1 MSKRKAQLQS
11 KQSKQDN
18 REETTD
24 MLTLQRTYELKDE
37 LARFKAGDYVIFKT
51 CYDLKETPYVDLTV
65 VDKENGEID
74 FLPDRF
80 RGVSANWDIVI
91 NKMWRRLGGELARID
106 EIQENGEIF
115 LEFEDEYLTEFASK
129 YTIQTWM
136 VKHPFGEGEKL
147 AWYTP
152 WKRTKLRSIVL
163 SNLQKRVLGE
173 ERIRV
178 LKSNAEF
185 LCDRVLLQLVG
196 KELDNPIEKESGV
209 VCVFCPELG
218 EEYET
223 LIDFLRPLSIED
235 IEDMDEVE
243 ILDEFYDKYKDVLFS
258 EWKAYQGR
266 RIEADSNGD
275 KDDEEK
281 EAETVTKVNAQLPTS
296 LEDPKDRSVCAF
308 LRVGDRVRV
317 RDNYPADWKFEGG
330 VKGLHCNLEML
341 KLLYSGFDAIVE
353 EVFADGV
360 SLSFR
365 DSGRELE
372 RLTWKAKQGGLVF
385 PFWCLEFRD

>member
-1 MSKRKAQLQS
+1 MI
-11 KQSKQDN
+11 
-18 REETTD
+18 
-24 MLTLQRTYELKDE
+24 TLKRTYGLKDE
-37 LARFKAGDYVIFKT
+37 LKRFKEEDCVIFKT
-51 CYDLKETPYVDLTV
+51 YHDLKKMPYVDLMV
-65 VDKENGEID
+65 VDKESGEID
-74 FLPDRF
+74 FVPDRF
-80 RGVSANWDIVI
+80 RGVSDEWDIVT
-91 NKMWRRLGGELARID
+91 NRMWRRLGGELARIVD
-106 EIQENGEIF
+106 VREDGSVF
-115 LEFEDEYLTEFASK
+115 LKFEDEDLTELASK

-136 VKHPFGEGEKL
+136 IKHPFGEGEEL
-147 AWYTP
+147 PWYTP

-185 LCDRVLLQLVG
+185 LCDRVLLQLAG
-196 KELDNPIEKESGV
+196 KELDNPIERESGV

-223 LIDFLRPLSIED
+223 LLDFLRPLSIED
-235 IEDMDEVE
+235 MDEVE
-243 ILDEFYDKYKDVLFS
+243 IPEGFYDKYKKVLLS
-258 EWKAYQGR
+258 EWEKHQDR
-266 RIEADSNGD
+266 RGEADND
-275 KDDEEK
+275 DDEDEEE
-281 EAETVTKVNAQLPTS
+281 EAETVTKVNTQLPTS
-296 LEDPKDRSVCAF
+296 PEDSKDRSVCAF
-308 LRVGDRVRV
+308 LRVGDKVRV
-317 RDNYPADWKFEGG
+317 RDNYPVDWKFEGG

>member
-1 MSKRKAQLQS
+1 MI
-11 KQSKQDN
+11 
-18 REETTD
+18 
-24 MLTLQRTYELKDE
+24 TLKRTYGLKNELK
-37 LARFKAGDYVIFKT
+37 RFKAGDYVIFKT
-51 CYDLKETPYVDLTV
+51 YYDLKEMPYVHPLIEDNET
-65 VDKENGEID
+65 D
-74 FLPDRF
+74 FVPDHSV
-80 RGVSANWDIVI
+80 GVSADWDIVTDG
-91 NKMWRRLGGELARID
+91 MLRRLGGELAKIN
-106 EIQENGEIF
+106 EIREDGRVF
-115 LEFEDEYLTEFASK
+115 LKFEDEDLTEFASK

-152 WKRTKLRSIVL
+152 WKRTKLRSIAL
-163 SNLQKRVLGE
+163 SSLQKKALGE
-173 ERIRV
+173 ERIRA

-185 LCDRVLLQLVG
+185 LCDRVLLQLMG
-196 KELDNPIEKESGV
+196 KELDNPIEKKSNV
-209 VCVFCPELG
+209 VRVFCPELG

-243 ILDEFYDKYKDVLFS
+243 ILDEFYDKYKKVLFS
-258 EWKAYQGR
+258 EWEAYQDR
-266 RIEADSNGD
+266 KKKADRT
-275 KDDEEK
+275 DDETDEELVCGEPVGGGSINAKPCDTTSGAHVVSTRPVEK
-281 EAETVTKVNAQLPTS
+281 
-296 LEDPKDRSVCAF
+296 PKARPVCAF

-317 RDNYPADWKFEGG
+317 RDDYPADWKFEGG

>member
-1 MSKRKAQLQS
+1 
-11 KQSKQDN
+11 
-18 REETTD
+18 

-37 LARFKAGDYVIFKT
+37 LARFKAGDYVVFKT
-51 CYDLKETPYVDLTV
+51 CYDLKETPYVGPLA
-65 VDKENGEID
+65 VDGEKNETD
-74 FLPDRF
+74 FVPDHSV
-80 RGVSANWDIVI
+80 GVSADWDIVT
-91 NKMWRRLGGELARID
+91 NRMWRRLGGELARIS
-106 EIQENGEIF
+106 EIQENGRVF
-115 LEFEDEYLTEFASK
+115 LKFEDEYLTEFASK

-136 VKHPFGEGEKL
+136 VKHPFGEGEEL
-147 AWYTP
+147 PWYTP

-173 ERIRV
+173 ERIRA

-185 LCDRVLLQLVG
+185 LCDRVLLQLMG
-196 KELDNPIEKESGV
+196 KELDNPIEKKTNV
-209 VCVFCPELG
+209 VRVFCPELG

-223 LIDFLRPLSIED
+223 LLDFLHPLSIEDMD

-243 ILDEFYDKYKDVLFS
+243 IPEEFYDKYKDVLFS
-258 EWKAYQGR
+258 EWEAYQGR
-266 RIEADSNGD
+266 KKKADND
-275 KDDEEK
+275 DDEDEEE

-296 LEDPKDRSVCAF
+296 PEDPKDRSVCAF

-317 RDNYPADWKFEGG
+317 RDNYPVDWKFEGG
-330 VKGLHCNLEML
+330 VKGLHCNLETL
-341 KLLYSGFDAIVE
+341 KLLYSGFDAVVE

>member
-1 MSKRKAQLQS
+1 
-11 KQSKQDN
+11 
-18 REETTD
+18 

-37 LARFKAGDYVIFKT
+37 LARFKVGDYVIFKT
-51 CYDLKETPYVDLTV
+51 YYDLKKMPYVDLTV

-106 EIQENGEIF
+106 EIREDGSVS
-115 LEFEDEYLTEFASK
+115 LKFEDEYLTEFASK

-136 VKHPFGEGEKL
+136 VKHPFNEGADL
-147 AWYTP
+147 DLWYTP

-163 SNLQKRVLGE
+163 SDLRQKALGE
-173 ERIRV
+173 KRIRV

-196 KELDNPIEKESGV
+196 KELDNPIEKKSGV
-209 VCVFCPELG
+209 VRVFCPELG

-243 ILDEFYDKYKDVLFS
+243 ILDEFYDKYKKVLFS
-258 EWKAYQGR
+258 EWEAYQDR
-266 RIEADSNGD
+266 RGEADND
-275 KDDEEK
+275 DDEDEEE
-281 EAETVTKVNAQLPTS
+281 EAETVTKVNTQLPTS
-296 LEDPKDRSVCAF
+296 PEDSKARPVCAF

-317 RDNYPADWKFEGG
+317 RDNYPTDWKFEGG
-330 VKGLHCNLEML
+330 VKGLHCNIEIL

>member
-1 MSKRKAQLQS
+1 
-11 KQSKQDN
+11 
-18 REETTD
+18 
-24 MLTLQRTYELKDE
+24 MLTLQRTYGLKDE

-51 CYDLKETPYVDLTV
+51 CYDLKETPCVSPLAVDEEKNETDFV
-65 VDKENGEID
+65 PDK
-74 FLPDRF
+74 FTR
-80 RGVSANWDIVI
+80 VSADWDIVT
-91 NKMWRRLGGELARID
+91 NNMWQRLGGELARID
-106 EIQENGEIF
+106 EIRENGRVF
-115 LEFEDEYLTEFASK
+115 LKFEDEDLTEFASK

-136 VKHPFGEGEKL
+136 VKHPFSGGADL
-147 AWYTP
+147 DLWYTP

-163 SNLQKRVLGE
+163 SNLQQKALGE

-185 LCDRVLLQLVG
+185 LCDRALLQFKR
-196 KELDNPIEKESGV
+196 KELDNPIEKKSGV
-209 VCVFCPELG
+209 VRVFCPELG

-223 LIDFLRPLSIED
+223 LIGFLRPLSIED
-235 IEDMDEVE
+235 VGEAE
-243 ILDEFYDKYKDVLFS
+243 IPEGFYDKYKDVLFS
-258 EWKAYQGR
+258 EWEWYQGR
-266 RIEADSNGD
+266 RIEADSDGD
-275 KDDEEK
+275 DDDEEE
-281 EAETVTKVNAQLPTS
+281 EAETVTKVNTQLPTS
-296 LEDPKDRSVCAF
+296 LENPKARPVCAF

-317 RDNYPADWKFEGG
+317 RSYYPADWKFGSG
-330 VKGLHCNLEML
+330 VKGLHCNLETL

>member
-1 MSKRKAQLQS
+1 MI
-11 KQSKQDN
+11 
-18 REETTD
+18 
-24 MLTLQRTYELKDE
+24 TLKRTYGLKGELK
-37 LARFKAGDYVIFKT
+37 RFKEEDCVIFKT
-51 CYDLKETPYVDLTV
+51 YHDLKKMPYVSPLVEDRAKNET
-65 VDKENGEID
+65 D
-74 FLPDRF
+74 FVPDHSA
-80 RGVSANWDIVI
+80 GVSADWDIVT
-91 NKMWRRLGGELARID
+91 NRMWRRLGGELARIVD
-106 EIQENGEIF
+106 VREDGSVF
-115 LEFEDEYLTEFASK
+115 LKFEDEDLTELASK

-136 VKHPFGEGEKL
+136 IKHPFGEGEEL
-147 AWYTP
+147 PWYTP

-223 LIDFLRPLSIED
+223 LLDFLHPLS

-243 ILDEFYDKYKDVLFS
+243 IPEGFYDKYKKVLLS

-266 RIEADSNGD
+266 KKKAVRT
-275 KDDEEK
+275 DDETDE
-281 EAETVTKVNAQLPTS
+281 ELVCGEPVGGGSINAKPCDTTS
-296 LEDPKDRSVCAF
+296 GAHVVSTRPVENPKDRSVCAF

>member
-1 MSKRKAQLQS
+1 
-11 KQSKQDN
+11 
-18 REETTD
+18 

-51 CYDLKETPYVDLTV
+51 CYDLKETPYVSPLIEDNET
-65 VDKENGEID
+65 D
-74 FLPDRF
+74 FVPEHFTR
-80 RGVSANWDIVI
+80 VSADWDIVTDG
-91 NKMWRRLGGELARID
+91 MLRRLGGELARIN
-106 EIQENGEIF
+106 EIRKDGRVF
-115 LEFEDEYLTEFASK
+115 LKFEDEDLTEFASK

-136 VKHPFGEGEKL
+136 VKHLLGEGEKL

-163 SNLQKRVLGE
+163 SDLQQKALGE
-173 ERIRV
+173 KRIRA

-185 LCDRVLLQLVG
+185 LCDRVLLQFKG
-196 KELDNPIEKESGV
+196 KELDNPIEKKSGV
-209 VCVFCPELG
+209 VRVFCPELG

-223 LIDFLRPLSIED
+223 LIGFLRPFS

-243 ILDEFYDKYKDVLFS
+243 IPEEFYDKYKDVLFS
-258 EWKAYQGR
+258 EWEAYQGR
-266 RIEADSNGD
+266 KKKAGSDGGEDA
-275 KDDEEK
+275 EE
-281 EAETVTKVNAQLPTS
+281 EEVETVTKVNTQLPTS
-296 LEDPKDRSVCAF
+296 LEDTKDRSVCAF

-330 VKGLHCNLEML
+330 VKGLHCNLEIL

>member
-1 MSKRKAQLQS
+1 
-11 KQSKQDN
+11 
-18 REETTD
+18 
-24 MLTLQRTYELKDE
+24 MLTLQRTYGLKDE

-51 CYDLKETPYVDLTV
+51 CYDLKEMPYVSPLA
-65 VDKENGEID
+65 VDGEKNETD
-74 FLPDRF
+74 FVPDKF
-80 RGVSANWDIVI
+80 TGVSADWDIVT
-91 NKMWRRLGGELARID
+91 NNMWQRLGGELARIS
-106 EIQENGEIF
+106 EIQKNGRVF
-115 LEFEDEYLTEFASK
+115 LEFEDEDLTEFASK

-136 VKHPFGEGEKL
+136 VKHPFNEGNDL
-147 AWYTP
+147 VRYTP

-163 SNLQKRVLGE
+163 SDLQRKALGE

-185 LCDRVLLQLVG
+185 LCDRVLLQFKG
-196 KELDNPIEKESGV
+196 KELDNPIEKKSGV
-209 VCVFCPELG
+209 VRVLCPELG

-223 LIDFLRPLSIED
+223 LLDFLRPLSIED
-235 IEDMDEVE
+235 VGEVE
-243 ILDEFYDKYKDVLFS
+243 IPEGFYDKYKDVLFS
-258 EWKAYQGR
+258 EWEWYQSR
-266 RIEADSNGD
+266 RKEADSDGD
-275 KDDEEK
+275 EDDEELVCG
-281 EAETVTKVNAQLPTS
+281 EPVDGGSINAKSGDTTS
-296 LEDPKDRSVCAF
+296 GAHVVSGRPVEDPKDRSVCAF

-317 RDNYPADWKFEGG
+317 RDNYPADWKFEGS
-330 VKGLHCNLEML
+330 VKGLHCNLETL

>member
-1 MSKRKAQLQS
+1 MI
-11 KQSKQDN
+11 
-18 REETTD
+18 
-24 MLTLQRTYELKDE
+24 TLKRTYELKDE

-51 CYDLKETPYVDLTV
+51 CYDLKEVPYVSPLA
-65 VDKENGEID
+65 VDGEKNETD
-74 FLPDRF
+74 FVPDKFMRM
-80 RGVSANWDIVI
+80 SADWDIVT
-91 NKMWRRLGGELARID
+91 NKMWQRLGGELARIN
-106 EIQENGEIF
+106 EIQENGRVF
-115 LEFEDEYLTEFASK
+115 LEFEDEDLTEFASK

-136 VKHPFGEGEKL
+136 VKHPFSGGEKL

-152 WKRTKLRSIVL
+152 WKRTKLRSIAL
-163 SNLQKRVLGE
+163 SDLQKKALGE

-185 LCDRVLLQLVG
+185 LCDRALLQFKR
-196 KELDNPIEKESGV
+196 KELDNPIEKKSGV
-209 VCVFCPELG
+209 VRVFCPELG

-223 LIDFLRPLSIED
+223 LIGFLRPLSIED
-235 IEDMDEVE
+235 VGEAE
-243 ILDEFYDKYKDVLFS
+243 IPEGFYDKYKDVLFS
-258 EWKAYQGR
+258 EWEWYQGR
-266 RIEADSNGD
+266 RIEADSDGD
-275 KDDEEK
+275 EDEDEE
-281 EAETVTKVNAQLPTS
+281 EAETVTKVNTQLPTS
-296 LEDPKDRSVCAF
+296 LEDSKDRSVCAF

-330 VKGLHCNLEML
+330 VKGLHCNIEIL

-372 RLTWKAKQGGLVF
+372 RLTRKAKQGGLVF

>member
-1 MSKRKAQLQS
+1 MI
-11 KQSKQDN
+11 
-18 REETTD
+18 
-24 MLTLQRTYELKDE
+24 TLKRTYGLEDE
-37 LARFKAGDYVIFKT
+37 LARFAEGDYVIFKT
-51 CYDLKETPYVDLTV
+51 REDLEETPYARRLFFSAPDSEQSYGPRTEFDLC
-65 VDKENGEID
+65 DD
-74 FLPDRF
+74 
-80 RGVSANWDIVI
+80 WDIVSS
-91 NKMWRRLGGELARID
+91 KMYKTLGGKLARVEEVCD
-106 EIQENGEIF
+106 DGEI
-115 LEFEDEYLTEFASK
+115 LLDFETEELNDFADG

-136 VKHPFGEGEKL
+136 VKHPFGEGNDL
-147 AWYTP
+147 DLWYTP

-163 SNLQKRVLGE
+163 SNLQKKALGE
-173 ERIRV
+173 ERIRA

-185 LCDRVLLQLVG
+185 LCDRVLLQLMG
-196 KELDNPIEKESGV
+196 KELDNPIEKKSGV
-209 VCVFCPELG
+209 VRVFCPELG

-223 LIDFLRPLSIED
+223 LLDFLRPLP
-235 IEDMDEVE
+235 IEDMNEVE
-243 ILDEFYDKYKDVLFS
+243 IPDEFYDKYKDVLFS
-258 EWKAYQGR
+258 EWEAYQDR
-266 RIEADSNGD
+266 KIEADSDDGE
-275 KDDEEK
+275 DDEEE
-281 EAETVTKVNAQLPTS
+281 EAETVTKVNTQLPTS
-296 LEDPKDRSVCAF
+296 LEDTKDRSVCAF

-330 VKGLHCNLEML
+330 VKGLHCNLETL

>member
-1 MSKRKAQLQS
+1 
-11 KQSKQDN
+11 
-18 REETTD
+18 

-51 CYDLKETPYVDLTV
+51 CYDLKETPYVSPLA
-65 VDKENGEID
+65 VDGEKNETD
-74 FLPDRF
+74 FVPDKFTR
-80 RGVSANWDIVI
+80 VSADWDIVT
-91 NKMWRRLGGELARID
+91 NKMRQRLGGELARISG
-106 EIQENGEIF
+106 IQENGRVF
-115 LEFEDEYLTEFASK
+115 LEFEDEYLTEFANK

-136 VKHPFGEGEKL
+136 IKHPFGEGEGL
-147 AWYTP
+147 PWCTP

-173 ERIRV
+173 ERIRA

-185 LCDRVLLQLVG
+185 LCDRVLLQLMG
-196 KELDNPIEKESGV
+196 KELDNPIEKKSNV
-209 VCVFCPELG
+209 VRVFCPELG

-223 LIDFLRPLSIED
+223 LLDFLHPLSIED

-243 ILDEFYDKYKDVLFS
+243 IPEEFYDKYKKVLFS
-258 EWKAYQGR
+258 EWEAYQGR
-266 RIEADSNGD
+266 RIEADSDGD
-275 KDDEEK
+275 ADDEEE
-281 EAETVTKVNAQLPTS
+281 EATETVTKVNTQLPTS
-296 LEDPKDRSVCAF
+296 PEDPKDRSVCAF

-330 VKGLHCNLEML
+330 VKGLHCNLETL
-341 KLLYSGFDAIVE
+341 KLLYSGFDAVVE

-360 SLSFR
+360 SLSFW
-365 DSGRELE
+365 DGDKKME
-372 RLTWKAKQGGLVF
+372 RLTWKAEQGGLVF

>member
-1 MSKRKAQLQS
+1 
-11 KQSKQDN
+11 
-18 REETTD
+18 
-24 MLTLQRTYELKDE
+24 MLTLQRTYELKNE

-51 CYDLKETPYVDLTV
+51 CYDLKEMPYVSPLAV
-65 VDKENGEID
+65 SGEKNETD
-74 FLPDRF
+74 FVPDSFNSVPEHFAR
-80 RGVSANWDIVI
+80 VSAGWNIVT
-91 NKMWRRLGGELARID
+91 NKMWKRLGGELARIS
-106 EIQENGEIF
+106 EIQENGRVF

-136 VKHPFGEGEKL
+136 VKHPFNEGWVPDL
-147 AWYTP
+147 WYTP
-152 WKRTKLRSIVL
+152 WKRTKLRSISVIL
-163 SNLQKRVLGE
+163 TDPQKKALGE
-173 ERIRV
+173 ERIRA

-185 LCDRVLLQLVG
+185 LCDRVLLQLMG
-196 KELDNPIEKESGV
+196 KELDNPIEKKYGV
-209 VCVFCPELG
+209 VRVFCPELG

-223 LIDFLRPLSIED
+223 LLDFLHPLSVKE
-235 IEDMDEVE
+235 MSEVE
-243 ILDEFYDKYKDVLFS
+243 IPNGFYDKYKDVLFS
-258 EWKAYQGR
+258 EWEKYQDR
-266 RIEADSNGD
+266 RKEADGD
-275 KDDEEK
+275 GDEDENDEELVCG
-281 EAETVTKVNAQLPTS
+281 EPVDGSSINAKPGDTTS
-296 LEDPKDRSVCAF
+296 GAYVVSDRPVEDTKDRSVCAF

-317 RDNYPADWKFEGG
+317 RDDYPADWKFEGG
-330 VKGLHCNLEML
+330 VKGLHCNLEIL

>member
-1 MSKRKAQLQS
+1 
-11 KQSKQDN
+11 
-18 REETTD
+18 

-51 CYDLKETPYVDLTV
+51 CYDLKEMPYVSPLA
-65 VDKENGEID
+65 VDGEKNETD
-74 FLPDRF
+74 FVPDKFTR
-80 RGVSANWDIVI
+80 VSADWDIVT
-91 NKMWRRLGGELARID
+91 NKMRQRLGGELARIS
-106 EIQENGEIF
+106 EIQENGRVF

-136 VKHPFGEGEKL
+136 VKHPFGEGEEL
-147 AWYTP
+147 PWYTP

-235 IEDMDEVE
+235 VGEVE
-243 ILDEFYDKYKDVLFS
+243 IPEGFYDKYKDVLFS
-258 EWKAYQGR
+258 EWEWYQGR
-266 RIEADSNGD
+266 RIEADSD
-275 KDDEEK
+275 DDEDGE
-281 EAETVTKVNAQLPTS
+281 EEGVETVTKVNTQLPAS
-296 LEDPKDRSVCAF
+296 LEDIKDRSVCAF
-308 LRVGDRVRV
+308 LRVGDKVRV

-330 VKGLHCNLEML
+330 VKGLHCNLETL
-341 KLLYSGFDAIVE
+341 KLLYSGFDAVVE

-360 SLSFR
+360 SLSFW
-365 DSGRELE
+365 DGGKKME
-372 RLTWKAKQGGLVF
+372 RLTWKAEQGGLVF

>member
-1 MSKRKAQLQS
+1 MI
-11 KQSKQDN
+11 
-18 REETTD
+18 
-24 MLTLQRTYELKDE
+24 TLKRTYELEDE
-37 LARFKAGDYVIFKT
+37 LARFAEGDYVIFKT
-51 CYDLKETPYVDLTV
+51 REDLEETPYARRLFFSAPDSEQSYGPRTEFDLCDDWDIVTSKMYKTLGGKLARV
-65 VDKENGEID
+65 EEVCDNGEILLD
-74 FLPDRF
+74 FETE
-80 RGVSANWDIVI
+80 
-91 NKMWRRLGGELARID
+91 ELND
-106 EIQENGEIF
+106 
-115 LEFEDEYLTEFASK
+115 FADG

-136 VKHPFGEGEKL
+136 VKHPFNEGADL
-147 AWYTP
+147 DLWYTP

-163 SNLQKRVLGE
+163 SDLQQKALGE

-185 LCDRVLLQLVG
+185 LCDRVLLQFKG
-196 KELDNPIEKESGV
+196 KELDNPIEKKSGV
-209 VCVFCPELG
+209 VRVFCPELG

-223 LIDFLRPLSIED
+223 LIGFLRPLP
-235 IEDMDEVE
+235 IEDMNEVE
-243 ILDEFYDKYKDVLFS
+243 IPDEFYDKYKDVLFS
-258 EWKAYQGR
+258 EWEKHQDR
-266 RIEADSNGD
+266 RGEADSDGD
-275 KDDEEK
+275 DDDEELVCG
-281 EAETVTKVNAQLPTS
+281 EPVGGGSINAKPGDTTS
-296 LEDPKDRSVCAF
+296 GAYVVSDRPVEDLKDRSVCAF

-330 VKGLHCNLEML
+330 VKGLHCNLETL

-385 PFWCLEFRD
+385 PFWCLEFRG

>member
-1 MSKRKAQLQS
+1 MI
-11 KQSKQDN
+11 
-18 REETTD
+18 
-24 MLTLQRTYELKDE
+24 TLQRTYGLKDE

-51 CYDLKETPYVDLTV
+51 YYDLKEMPHMSPLV
-65 VDKENGEID
+65 VDKEKNETD
-74 FLPDRF
+74 FIPDKF
-80 RGVSANWDIVI
+80 TGVSADWDIVT
-91 NKMWRRLGGELARID
+91 NKMWKRLGGELARIEEVCGD
-106 EIQENGEIF
+106 GEIF
-115 LEFEDEYLTEFASK
+115 LDFEDEDLTEFASK

-136 VKHPFGEGEKL
+136 VKHPFNEGADL
-147 AWYTP
+147 DLWYTP

-185 LCDRVLLQLVG
+185 LCDRVLLQFKG

-223 LIDFLRPLSIED
+223 LLDFLHPLSIED
-235 IEDMDEVE
+235 VGEVE
-243 ILDEFYDKYKDVLFS
+243 IPEGFYDKYKDVLFS
-258 EWKAYQGR
+258 EWEAYQGR
-266 RIEADSNGD
+266 KKKAVRTDDE
-275 KDDEEK
+275 DDEEE
-281 EAETVTKVNAQLPTS
+281 EAETVTKVNTQLPTS
-296 LEDPKDRSVCAF
+296 LEDSKDRSVCAF

-330 VKGLHCNLEML
+330 VKGLHCNLETL

-365 DSGRELE
+365 DSGRKLE

>member
-1 MSKRKAQLQS
+1 
-11 KQSKQDN
+11 
-18 REETTD
+18 
-24 MLTLQRTYELKDE
+24 MLTLKRTYGLKDE

-51 CYDLKETPYVDLTV
+51 YYDLKEMPHVSPLV
-65 VDKENGEID
+65 VDKEKNETD
-74 FLPDRF
+74 FVPDKF
-80 RGVSANWDIVI
+80 TGMSADWDIVT
-91 NKMWRRLGGELARID
+91 NRMWKRLGGELARIS
-106 EIQENGEIF
+106 EIQENGRVF
-115 LEFEDEYLTEFASK
+115 LDFEDEDLTEFASK

-136 VKHPFGEGEKL
+136 VKHPFNEGADL
-147 AWYTP
+147 DLWYTP

-196 KELDNPIEKESGV
+196 KEFDNPIEKESGV

-223 LIDFLRPLSIED
+223 LLDFLHPLSIED
-235 IEDMDEVE
+235 VGEVE
-243 ILDEFYDKYKDVLFS
+243 IPEGFYDKCKDVLFS
-258 EWKAYQGR
+258 EWEWYQSR
-266 RIEADSNGD
+266 RIEADSDGD
-275 KDDEEK
+275 EDDEELVCG
-281 EAETVTKVNAQLPTS
+281 EPVDGGSINAKPGDTTS
-296 LEDPKDRSVCAF
+296 GAYVVSDRPVEDSKDRSVCAF

-330 VKGLHCNLEML
+330 VKGLHCNIEIL

>member
-1 MSKRKAQLQS
+1 
-11 KQSKQDN
+11 
-18 REETTD
+18 

-51 CYDLKETPYVDLTV
+51 CYDLKETPYVGPLA
-65 VDKENGEID
+65 VDGEKNETD
-74 FLPDRF
+74 FVPDKFTR
-80 RGVSANWDIVI
+80 VSADWDIVT
-91 NKMWRRLGGELARID
+91 NKMRQRLGGELARIS
-106 EIQENGEIF
+106 EIQENGSVF
-115 LEFEDEYLTEFASK
+115 LKFEDEDLTELASK

-136 VKHPFGEGEKL
+136 IKHPFGEGEEL
-147 AWYTP
+147 PWYTP

-163 SNLQKRVLGE
+163 SNLQQKALGE

-185 LCDRVLLQLVG
+185 LCDRVLLQFKG
-196 KELDNPIEKESGV
+196 KELDNPIEKKSGV
-209 VCVFCPELG
+209 VRVFCPELG

-223 LIDFLRPLSIED
+223 LIGFLHPLSIED
-235 IEDMDEVE
+235 VGEVE
-243 ILDEFYDKYKDVLFS
+243 ILDEFYDKYKKVLFS
-258 EWKAYQGR
+258 EWEAYQDR
-266 RIEADSNGD
+266 KKKADND
-275 KDDEEK
+275 DDEDEEE
-281 EAETVTKVNAQLPTS
+281 EAETVTKVNTQLPTS
-296 LEDPKDRSVCAF
+296 LEDIKDRSVCAF

-317 RDNYPADWKFEGG
+317 RDDYPADWKFEGG
-330 VKGLHCNLEML
+330 VKGLHCNIEIL

-385 PFWCLEFRD
+385 PFWCLEFRG

>member
-1 MSKRKAQLQS
+1 
-11 KQSKQDN
+11 
-18 REETTD
+18 

-37 LARFKAGDYVIFKT
+37 LARFKVGDCVIFKT
-51 CYDLKETPYVDLTV
+51 YYDLKEMPYVDLTV

-91 NKMWRRLGGELARID
+91 NKMWRKLGGELARIVD
-106 EIQENGEIF
+106 VREGREVV

-136 VKHPFGEGEKL
+136 VKHPFNEGADL
-147 AWYTP
+147 DLWYTP

-163 SNLQKRVLGE
+163 SDLQQKALGE

-185 LCDRVLLQLVG
+185 LCDRVLLQFKG
-196 KELDNPIEKESGV
+196 KELDNPIEKKSGV
-209 VCVFCPELG
+209 VRVFCPELG

-223 LIDFLRPLSIED
+223 LIGFLRPLSIED
-235 IEDMDEVE
+235 VGEVE
-243 ILDEFYDKYKDVLFS
+243 IPEGFYDKYKDVLFS
-258 EWKAYQGR
+258 EWEWYQDR
-266 RIEADSNGD
+266 RIEADSDGD
-275 KDDEEK
+275 EDDEEE
-281 EAETVTKVNAQLPTS
+281 EAETVTKVNTQLPTS
-296 LEDPKDRSVCAF
+296 LEDSKDRSVCAF
-308 LRVGDRVRV
+308 LRVGDKVRV

-330 VKGLHCNLEML
+330 VKGLHCNIEIL
-341 KLLYSGFDAIVE
+341 KLLYSGFDAVVE

-360 SLSFR
+360 SLSFW
-365 DSGRELE
+365 DGDKKME
-372 RLTWKAKQGGLVF
+372 RLTWKAEQGGLVF

>member
-1 MSKRKAQLQS
+1 
-11 KQSKQDN
+11 
-18 REETTD
+18 

-51 CYDLKETPYVDLTV
+51 CYDLKETPYVGPLV
-65 VDKENGEID
+65 VDGEKNETD
-74 FLPDRF
+74 FVPDKFTR
-80 RGVSANWDIVI
+80 VSADWDIVT
-91 NKMWRRLGGELARID
+91 NKMWQRLGGELARIS
-106 EIQENGEIF
+106 EIQENGRVF
-115 LEFEDEYLTEFASK
+115 LEFEDEYLTEFANK

-136 VKHPFGEGEKL
+136 IKHPFNEGADL
-147 AWYTP
+147 DLWYTP

-218 EEYET
+218 EEYKT
-223 LIDFLRPLSIED
+223 LLDFLHPLSIEDMD

-243 ILDEFYDKYKDVLFS
+243 IPEEFYDKYKKVLFS
-258 EWKAYQGR
+258 EWEAYQDR
-266 RIEADSNGD
+266 KKKADRT
-275 KDDEEK
+275 DDETDEELVCGEPVGGGSINAKPCDTTSGAHVVSTRPVEK
-281 EAETVTKVNAQLPTS
+281 
-296 LEDPKDRSVCAF
+296 PKARPVCAF

>member
-1 MSKRKAQLQS
+1 
-11 KQSKQDN
+11 
-18 REETTD
+18 
-24 MLTLQRTYELKDE
+24 MLTLQRTYGLKDE

-51 CYDLKETPYVDLTV
+51 CYDLKETPYVSPLA
-65 VDKENGEID
+65 VDRAKNETD
-74 FLPDRF
+74 FIPDKF
-80 RGVSANWDIVI
+80 TGVSADWDIVT
-91 NKMWRRLGGELARID
+91 NKMWKRLGGELARIEEVCD
-106 EIQENGEIF
+106 DGEIF
-115 LEFEDEYLTEFASK
+115 LKFEDEDSTEFASK

-163 SNLQKRVLGE
+163 SNLQQKALGE

-185 LCDRVLLQLVG
+185 LCDRVLLQFKG
-196 KELDNPIEKESGV
+196 KELDNPIEKKSGV
-209 VCVFCPELG
+209 VRVFCPELG

-223 LIDFLRPLSIED
+223 LIGFLRPLSIED
-235 IEDMDEVE
+235 IEGMDEVE
-243 ILDEFYDKYKDVLFS
+243 IFEEFYDKYKEVLFS
-258 EWKAYQGR
+258 EWEWYQSR
-266 RIEADSNGD
+266 RKEVNSDGNE
-275 KDDEEK
+275 DDEELVCG
-281 EAETVTKVNAQLPTS
+281 EPVDGGSINAKPGDTTS
-296 LEDPKDRSVCAF
+296 GAYVVSDRPVEDSKDRSVCAF

-330 VKGLHCNLEML
+330 VKGLHCNLEIL

>member
-1 MSKRKAQLQS
+1 MI
-11 KQSKQDN
+11 
-18 REETTD
+18 
-24 MLTLQRTYELKDE
+24 TLKRTYGLKDE
-37 LARFKAGDYVIFKT
+37 LARFKTGDYVIFKT
-51 CYDLKETPYVDLTV
+51 RYDLKEMPYVSPLVEDRAKNET
-65 VDKENGEID
+65 D
-74 FLPDRF
+74 FVPDHSA
-80 RGVSANWDIVI
+80 GVSADWDIVTDR
-91 NKMWRRLGGELARID
+91 MWRRLGGELARIN
-106 EIQENGEIF
+106 EIRKDGRVF
-115 LEFEDEYLTEFASK
+115 LKFEDEDSTEFASK

-147 AWYTP
+147 VWYTP

-163 SNLQKRVLGE
+163 SDLQQKALGE

-223 LIDFLRPLSIED
+223 LLDFLHPLS

-243 ILDEFYDKYKDVLFS
+243 IPEGFYDKYKKVLLS
-258 EWKAYQGR
+258 EWEKHQDR
-266 RIEADSNGD
+266 RGEADND
-275 KDDEEK
+275 DDEDEEE

-296 LEDPKDRSVCAF
+296 PEDPKDRSVCAF

-317 RDNYPADWKFEGG
+317 RDNYLTDWKFEGG

-341 KLLYSGFDAIVE
+341 KLLYSGFDAVVE

-360 SLSFR
+360 TLSFW
-365 DSGRELE
+365 DGDKKME
-372 RLTWKAKQGGLVF
+372 RLTWKAEQGGLVF

>member
-1 MSKRKAQLQS
+1 
-11 KQSKQDN
+11 
-18 REETTD
+18 

-51 CYDLKETPYVDLTV
+51 CYDLKETPYVGPLA
-65 VDKENGEID
+65 VDGEKNETE
-74 FLPDRF
+74 FVPDKFTR
-80 RGVSANWDIVI
+80 VSADWDIVT
-91 NKMWRRLGGELARID
+91 NKMRQRLGGELARIS
-106 EIQENGEIF
+106 EIQENGRVF
-115 LEFEDEYLTEFASK
+115 LKFEDEDLTEFSNK

-152 WKRTKLRSIVL
+152 WKRTKPRSIVL

-223 LIDFLRPLSIED
+223 LLDFLHPLSIED

-243 ILDEFYDKYKDVLFS
+243 IPEEFYDKYKDVLFS

-266 RIEADSNGD
+266 RIEADSDGSI
-275 KDDEEK
+275 
-281 EAETVTKVNAQLPTS
+281 NAKPCDTTS
-296 LEDPKDRSVCAF
+296 GAHVVSTRPVENPKARPVCAF

-317 RDNYPADWKFEGG
+317 RDDYPADWKFEGG
-330 VKGLHCNLEML
+330 VKGLHCNIEIL

>member
-1 MSKRKAQLQS
+1 MI
-11 KQSKQDN
+11 
-18 REETTD
+18 
-24 MLTLQRTYELKDE
+24 TLQRTYGLKDE

-51 CYDLKETPYVDLTV
+51 CYDLKETPYVSPLA
-65 VDKENGEID
+65 VDGEKNETD
-74 FLPDRF
+74 FVPDKFTR
-80 RGVSANWDIVI
+80 VSADWDIVT
-91 NKMWRRLGGELARID
+91 NNMWQRLGGELARID
-106 EIQENGEIF
+106 EIRENGRVF
-115 LEFEDEYLTEFASK
+115 LKFEDEDLTEFASK

-136 VKHPFGEGEKL
+136 VKHPLNEGNDL
-147 AWYTP
+147 DLWYTP

-163 SNLQKRVLGE
+163 LSDLQQKALGE

-185 LCDRVLLQLVG
+185 LCDRVLLRLVE
-196 KELDNPIEKESGV
+196 KELDNPIEEKLGV
-209 VCVFCPELG
+209 VPVFCPELG

-223 LIDFLRPLSIED
+223 LIGFLRPLSIED
-235 IEDMDEVE
+235 MGEVE
-243 ILDEFYDKYKDVLFS
+243 IPEEFYDKYKDVLFS
-258 EWKAYQGR
+258 EWEWYQGR
-266 RIEADSNGD
+266 RIEADSDGD
-275 KDDEEK
+275 ENDEEE
-281 EAETVTKVNAQLPTS
+281 EAETVTKVNTQLPTS

-330 VKGLHCNLEML
+330 VKGLHCNLETL

>member
-1 MSKRKAQLQS
+1 MI
-11 KQSKQDN
+11 
-18 REETTD
+18 
-24 MLTLQRTYELKDE
+24 TLQRTYGLKDE

-51 CYDLKETPYVDLTV
+51 CYDLKETPYVSPLAV
-65 VDKENGEID
+65 VGEKNETDFVPDK
-74 FLPDRF
+74 FT
-80 RGVSANWDIVI
+80 GVSADWDIVT
-91 NKMWRRLGGELARID
+91 NKMWRRLGGELARIEEVCED
-106 EIQENGEIF
+106 GEIF
-115 LEFEDEYLTEFASK
+115 LDFEDEDLTEFASK

-136 VKHPFGEGEKL
+136 VKHPFSGGADL
-147 AWYTP
+147 DLWYTP

-196 KELDNPIEKESGV
+196 KELDNPIKKESGV

-223 LIDFLRPLSIED
+223 LLDFLHPLSFED
-235 IEDMDEVE
+235 VDEVE
-243 ILDEFYDKYKDVLFS
+243 IPEGFYDKYKDVLFS
-258 EWKAYQGR
+258 EWEWYQDR
-266 RIEADSNGD
+266 KKKADSDGD
-275 KDDEEK
+275 EDDEGE
-281 EAETVTKVNAQLPTS
+281 EAETVTKVNTQLPTS
-296 LEDPKDRSVCAF
+296 LEDSKDRSVCAF

-317 RDNYPADWKFEGG
+317 RDNYPADWRFGGG
-330 VKGLHCNLEML
+330 VKGLHCNLETL